1 MIDHK
6 EVAIAVIPG
15 RCIATVIVI
24 GLPHAI
30 KVRILMKL
38 ASPQTQCIRE
48 DLTKSKISGPTIFDP
63 KLFLLSQL
71 PSVASLF
78 SQ

>member
-6 EVAIAVIPG
+6 EVAIAVIPR
-15 RCIATVIVI
+15 RCIASVIVI

-30 KVRILMKL
+30 VIQILMKL
-38 ASPQTQCIRE
+38 TSPQTQCIRE
-48 DLTKSKISGPTIFDP
+48 ELTKSKISGPTIFDP
-63 KLFLLSQL
+63 KLFQLPQL
-71 PSVASLF
+71 PSFASLF